1 MKSIVFI
8 YIPANS
14 QVTLSMLLI
23 LNPMVSPLTLPMLG
37 EISLE
42 VALNPGLLYT

>member
-1 MKSIVFI
+1 MEIIVLI
-8 YIPANS
+8 YTPAKP
-14 QVTLSMLLI
+14 QDTLSMLLI
-23 LNPMVSPLTLPMLG
+23 LNPMVSPLTVPMLG